1 VAPDNTARLDPAPSH
16 AVLASKIS
24 TNREQVT
31 RELGALARRGLLR
44 KEGRQALLVTDVG
57 ALQALIPPTP

>member
-1 VAPDNTARLDPAPSH
+1 
-16 AVLASKIS
+16 VLASKIS